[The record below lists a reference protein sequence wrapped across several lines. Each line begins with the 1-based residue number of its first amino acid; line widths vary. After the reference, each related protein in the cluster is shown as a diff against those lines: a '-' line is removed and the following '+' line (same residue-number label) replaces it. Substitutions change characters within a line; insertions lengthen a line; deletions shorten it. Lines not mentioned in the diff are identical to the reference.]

1 MLKKQTSKKTAQNS
15 GKLDFFSPNIRNKAR
30 IFLAFLAP
38 TQHCI
43 EGTIQV
49 QLEKARIET

>member
-30 IFLAFLAP
+30 ILLAFLAP